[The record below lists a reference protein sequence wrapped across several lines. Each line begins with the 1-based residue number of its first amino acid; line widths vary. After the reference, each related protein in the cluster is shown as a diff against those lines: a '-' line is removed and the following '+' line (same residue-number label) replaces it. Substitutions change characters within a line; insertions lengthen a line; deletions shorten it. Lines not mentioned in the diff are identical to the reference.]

1 MRQKDVPSIPSRDDT
16 MKKELVIEWK
26 HIGNEIEKTPEE
38 FEETGMTLSAVLAEI
53 RMLLEMEG
61 ITVRVDETVLPDDAP
76 AGSGSLLFNGVPIEE
91 LLEGVEVTATSCSCA
106 GCDTCETCGEEEAEC
121 RTLRYNGEEY
131 EAIPPMLIGRAAA
144 KALEME

>member
-1 MRQKDVPSIPSRDDT
+1 

-26 HIGNEIEKTPEE
+26 HIGNEIEKTREE
-38 FEETGMTLSAVLAEI
+38 FEETGMTLAAVLAEI

-61 ITVRVDETVLPDDAP
+61 VAVRMVETVLPDEVAMEP
-76 AGSGSLLFNGVPIEE
+76 ERLLFNGVPVEE

-106 GCDTCETCGEEEAEC
+106 SCESCESCGEGGEC

-131 EAIPPMLIGRAAA
+131 EAIPPELIGRAAV
-144 KALEME
+144 KALEKE

>member
-1 MRQKDVPSIPSRDDT
+1 MVY

-26 HIGNEIEKTPEE
+26 HIGNEIEKTREE
-38 FEETGMTLSAVLAEI
+38 FEETGMTLAAVLAEI

-61 ITVRVDETVLPDDAP
+61 VAVRMVETVLPDEVAMEP
-76 AGSGSLLFNGVPIEE
+76 ERLLFNGVPVEE

-106 GCDTCETCGEEEAEC
+106 SCESCETCGEEEAEC

-131 EAIPPMLIGRAAA
+131 EAIPPELIGRAAV
-144 KALEME
+144 KALEKE

>member
-1 MRQKDVPSIPSRDDT
+1 

-26 HIGNEIEKTPEE
+26 HIGNEIEKTREE
-38 FEETGMTLSAVLAEI
+38 FEETGMTLAAVLAEI

-61 ITVRVDETVLPDDAP
+61 VAVRMVETVLPDEVAMEP
-76 AGSGSLLFNGVPIEE
+76 ERLLFNGVPVEE

-106 GCDTCETCGEEEAEC
+106 SCESCETCGEEEAEC

-131 EAIPPMLIGRAAA
+131 EAIPPELIGRAAA
-144 KALEME
+144 KALELE